1 MVRLEAVFGCGNSLT
16 PDVAAKLA
24 ATAERYSA
32 RLEMEHEGKR
42 VLLDS
47 LIGILS
53 LPCRRGDR
61 LTIIAEGEDAG
72 AAAEAIAGALEGK

>member
-1 MVRLEAVFGCGNSLT
+1 MVRLEAVFGCGDSLT

-24 ATAERYSA
+24 AIAERYDA
-32 RLEMEHEGKR
+32 KLEMEHEGKR

-53 LPCRRGDR
+53 VPCRRGDR
-61 LTIIAEGEDAG
+61 LTILAEGQDAQ
-72 AAAEAIAGALEGK
+72 AAAEAIAAALE

>member
-1 MVRLEAVFGCGNSLT
+1 MVRLEAVFGCGDSLT

-24 ATAERYSA
+24 AIAERYDA
-32 RLEMEHEGKR
+32 KLEMEHEGKR

-53 LPCRRGDR
+53 VPCGKGDR
-61 LTIIAEGEDAG
+61 LTILAEGDDAQ
-72 AAAEAIAGALEGK
+72 AAAEAIRDALA